1 MISEIIIA
9 LLALGA
15 IWYVTRPLGR
25 ARTEVETSAALDDA
39 DVRKTTALSAIVDL
53 EEEREMGK
61 LSDADFER
69 LRAQYEAEALE
80 ALTELDS
87 VKRVQVPE
95 EDPLEAEIA
104 AVRKRLQCPN
114 CGALRT
120 SGGNCPQCDVS

>member
-1 MISEIIIA
+1 VISEIVIA

-15 IWYVTRPLGR
+15 IFYVTRPLGR
-25 ARTEVETSAALDDA
+25 TRPDAERSAAIEAA
-39 DVRKTTALSAIVDL
+39 DVRKTMALSAIVDL
-53 EEEREMGK
+53 EEERKMGK

-80 ALTELDS
+80 ALKELDS

-120 SGGNCPQCDVS
+120 SGGSCPQCDAS

>member
-1 MISEIIIA
+1 VIPEIVIA
-9 LLALGA
+9 LLALGTVL
-15 IWYVTRPLGR
+15 YVTRPLGR
-25 ARTEVETSAALDDA
+25 ARLTAEPSAELEAA
-39 DVRKTTALSAIVDL
+39 DVRKMTALSAIVDL

-80 ALTELDS
+80 ALKELDS

-120 SGGNCPQCDVS
+120 SGGNCPQCDAS

>member
-1 MISEIIIA
+1 MIPDLVIG
-9 LLALGA
+9 LLVVGVLVY
-15 IWYVTRPLGR
+15 ITRPLGR
-25 ARTEVETSAALDDA
+25 VVSDVERTPAEEAADI
-39 DVRKTTALSAIVDL
+39 KKNTALTAIVDL

-61 LSDADFER
+61 LSDADFAR

-80 ALTELDS
+80 ALKELDS
-87 VKRVQVPE
+87 VKRVQVPA

-120 SGGNCPQCDVS
+120 SGGSCPQCDA

>member
-1 MISEIIIA
+1 MISA
-9 LLALGA
+9 LVIGILVLAA
-15 IWYVTRPLGR
+15 VAYVTRPLGR
-25 ARTEVETSAALDDA
+25 TRALTEIPAEIEDA
-39 DVRKTTALSAIVDL
+39 DVRKNAALAAIVDL
-53 EEEREMGK
+53 EEERQMGK

-80 ALTELDS
+80 ALKELDS

-120 SGGNCPQCDVS
+120 SGGSCPQCDVS

>member
-1 MISEIIIA
+1 MIPEIVIA

-15 IWYVTRPLGR
+15 VLYVTRPLGR
-25 ARTEVETSAALDDA
+25 SRLNVEPSAALEAA
-39 DVRKTTALSAIVDL
+39 DVRKMTALSAIVDL

-69 LRAQYEAEALE
+69 LRAQYEAEALK
-80 ALTELDS
+80 ALKELDS
-87 VKRVQVPE
+87 IKRVQVPE

-120 SGGNCPQCDVS
+120 SGGNCPQCDAS

>member
-1 MISEIIIA
+1 MIPD
-9 LLALGA
+9 LLIGLLVVGVLVY
-15 IWYVTRPLGR
+15 ITRPLGR
-25 ARTEVETSAALDDA
+25 VRVDNERTPAEEEA
-39 DVRKTTALSAIVDL
+39 DVRKTTALAAIVDL
-53 EEEREMGK
+53 EEEKEMGK
-61 LSDADFER
+61 LSDADFAR

-80 ALTELDS
+80 ALKELDS

-120 SGGNCPQCDVS
+120 SGGSCPQCDG

>member
-1 MISEIIIA
+1 VIPEIVIA
-9 LLALGA
+9 LLALGTVL
-15 IWYVTRPLGR
+15 YVTRPLGR
-25 ARTEVETSAALDDA
+25 ARFTAEPSAELEAA
-39 DVRKTTALSAIVDL
+39 DVRKMTALSAIVDL

-80 ALTELDS
+80 ALKELDS

-120 SGGNCPQCDVS
+120 SGGNCPQCDAS